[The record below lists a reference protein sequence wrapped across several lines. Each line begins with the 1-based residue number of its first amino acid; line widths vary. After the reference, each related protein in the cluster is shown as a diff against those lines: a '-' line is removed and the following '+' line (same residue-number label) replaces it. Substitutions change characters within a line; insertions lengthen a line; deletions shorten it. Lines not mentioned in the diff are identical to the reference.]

1 MLDIMTPRLLPLCRT
16 ILVLSLLPV
25 TARAAD
31 NWVEV
36 LSPHFTV
43 TSNAGE
49 KEARKVADQFEQI
62 RQMFHTAFATLRVDP
77 AQPII
82 IIAARNENTLKL
94 YLPEEWEVKGHVHPA
109 GMYQAGQEKD
119 YVILRL
125 DTEGTNPFHTLYHE
139 YTHALLRLNF
149 DRLPVWLNEGL
160 AEFFGNSTL
169 GDKEV
174 RTGSIDPSHLYILGE
189 HKLIPIQTLLE
200 VDHNSPY
207 YNESD
212 RASVFYAESWAVVHY
227 LMMDPEARQK
237 QLLKNF
243 LAAFNKSGDQVA
255 AATEAFG
262 DLKKFSGKIESYAR
276 QRSFQV
282 GVVKVGKE
290 SSDTKYTT
298 RSVSAG
304 EVLVLRGDFYTHRDR
319 LEQARPILEEA
330 LKNEPNLAI
339 AHEAIGFY
347 HYQRQ
352 ETKEA
357 DGEMVAAMKLG
368 STGFAPLYFHG
379 LLLLHEGDISED
391 SAREARSSLEKAI
404 QINPQFAP
412 AYEALSH
419 VYPRTPEGQKLAV
432 NAAVR
437 SVQLDPGTLRY
448 SINLTYLLIS
458 SDRDAEARIMVKRL
472 LASAGSPGEKEI
484 ANNLQSYLQQ
494 HEERLAKKQAADVTG
509 PAKSSAD
516 SQSAVTGPRG
526 GISNGSEEY
535 TIRMKGHGY
544 AVDGQIS
551 DADCTGKPEVTINL
565 DLTNGPITFHAADF
579 GKVSVSWADGIP
591 EPSVGN
597 CEQWK
602 GRQVKVWFSATPG
615 KDYAGEITKLYFF

>member
-1 MLDIMTPRLLPLCRT
+1 M
-16 ILVLSLLPV
+16 LVLLLSLVPV
-25 TARAAD
+25 TTRGTD

-36 LSPHFTV
+36 RSPHFTV

-49 KEARKVADQFEQI
+49 REARKVADQFEQI
-62 RQMFHTAFATLRVDP
+62 RLMFHTAFAALKVDP
-77 AQPII
+77 PQPII
-82 IIAARNENTLKL
+82 IIAAKNENTMKL
-94 YLPEEWEVKGHVHPA
+94 YLPEEWEVKGHIHPA
-109 GMYQAGQEKD
+109 GMYQAGQDKD

-149 DRLPVWLNEGL
+149 DYLPVWLNEGL

-169 GDKEV
+169 GDKEI

-189 HKLIPIQTLLE
+189 RKLIPIQTLLE

-237 QLLKNF
+237 QLLKSF

-255 AATEAFG
+255 AATEALG
-262 DLKKFSGKIESYAR
+262 DLKKFGGKIESYAR

-298 RSVSAG
+298 RIVSVG
-304 EVLVLRGDFYTHRDR
+304 EVLALRGDFYTHHNR
-319 LEQARPILEEA
+319 LEQALPILEEA
-330 LKNEPNLAI
+330 LKNEPNLPI
-339 AHEAIGFY
+339 AHEAMGFY
-347 HYQRQ
+347 RYLRQ
-352 ETKEA
+352 ETKAA
-357 DGEMVAAMKLG
+357 DDEMVAAMKLG
-368 STGFAPLYFHG
+368 STGFAPRYFHG
-379 LLLLHEGDISED
+379 LLLLREGGISED
-391 SAREARSSLEKAI
+391 SIREARSNLEKAI
-404 QINPQFAP
+404 QTNPQFAP

-419 VYPRTPEGQKLAV
+419 TYPHTAEGQKLAV
-432 NAAVR
+432 DAAAR
-437 SVQLDPGTLRY
+437 SVQLDPGTPRY
-448 SINLTYLLIS
+448 SVNLTYLLIN
-458 SDRDAEARIMVKRL
+458 SDRDAEARILVKRL

-484 ANNLQSYLQQ
+484 ANNVQSYLQQ
-494 HEERLAKKQAADVTG
+494 HEEWLAKKQAADATG
-509 PAKSSAD
+509 PTKSAAD
-516 SQSAVTGPRG
+516 SLGAATGAWPRV

-535 TIRMKGHGY
+535 TIRMKGHAY
-544 AVDGQIS
+544 AVDGPIS
-551 DADCTGKPEVTINL
+551 DADCTGKPEITINL
-565 DLTNGPITFHAADF
+565 DLRNGPVTFHAVDF
-579 GKVSVSWADGIP
+579 GKVSVSWADGVS
-591 EPSVGN
+591 EPSLGN

-615 KDYAGEITKLYFF
+615 KEYAGEITKLYFF